1 MNAWQVVWLV
11 VWALEL
17 LCMLYVLVL
26 SFTGWMSFNESLF
39 LSVNQFLYLSLKD

>member
-1 MNAWQVVWLV
+1 MNAWQVVWLE

-17 LCMLYVLVL
+17 LCMLYALVL

-39 LSVNQFLYLSLKD
+39 LSVTQLLYLSLKD